1 RLIDSR
7 MQCHY
12 LPIEEMTQIHLHRF
26 ALRMQIMKN
35 LEVSRYSFIQCILGD
50 RHQLDRLYPIVEEVP
65 VEFSCDLLPLL
76 QCLLRQSV
84 RKIIHHHLFPVA
96 KQIINYEEAK
106 VGQSIKDEE
115 GQQRDE
121 IKNAKNQVIHCTQR

>member
-1 RLIDSR
+1 

-26 ALRMQIMKN
+26 ALRMQIMKY

-50 RHQLDRLYPIVEEVP
+50 RHQFDRRLLVIVEVP
-65 VEFSCDLLPLL
+65 VECPCDLLPRG

-84 RKIIHHHLFPVA
+84 RESIHHLLLPLA
-96 KQIINYEEAK
+96 KQIIKYQEAE
-106 VGQSIKDEE
+106 VRQSIKNEK
-115 GQQRDE
+115 GKHRDE
-121 IKNAKNQVIHCTQR
+121 I